1 MFLLIIFFAS
11 MFVASDIVVSDSWI
25 RPGAK
30 GMNTA
35 IYFTVTNNSDAA
47 DTLYDAKCEVS
58 NVVEVHETYKS
69 GDMMGMRKANF
80 VVIKKKSTFSF
91 KPGGHHVMLIDLKK
105 KLKVGEKYSCTLI
118 FKKAGEVKVES
129 VVKK

>member
-1 MFLLIIFFAS
+1 MYLLVFLFAS
-11 MFVASDIVVSDSWI
+11 MFASDIVVIDSWI

-35 IYFTVTNNSDAA
+35 IYFTVKNNSASA
-47 DTLYDAKCEVS
+47 DTLYDAKCDVS
-58 NVVEVHETYKS
+58 NVVEVHETYKD
-69 GDMMGMRKANF
+69 GEMMGMRKTNF
-80 VVIKKKSTFSF
+80 VIIDKKSSFSF

-105 KLKVGEKYSCTLI
+105 KLKVGEKYNCTLY
-118 FKKAGEVKVES
+118 FKRAGQLKIEA